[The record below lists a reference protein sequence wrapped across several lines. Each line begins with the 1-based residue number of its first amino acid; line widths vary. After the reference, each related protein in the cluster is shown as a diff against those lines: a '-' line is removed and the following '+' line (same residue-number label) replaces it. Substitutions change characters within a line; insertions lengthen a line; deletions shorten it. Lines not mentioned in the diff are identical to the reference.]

1 MTMGDRVAVM
11 RRGRLQQFAPPQ
23 EVYARPANAF
33 VGGFVGSPAMNFLQ
47 RILQRANGDIS
58 VLLGEQRLALD
69 ASILEQRPRLG
80 EYGDAPVIVGIRPEI
95 IQDAAL
101 APDPPPDRLLHGAV
115 ELREA
120 LGPELLVHFTAPHVQ
135 LADTASIADLPR
147 DTSTVGVGADSG
159 AILVGRFGGHS
170 ELGKA
175 PRSTLSSIPG
185 TCISSI
191 PKQASASTAPTREKR
206 EDGAP
211 ARAQLTGRTGARGP
225 KRAPL
230 QVVAALALHP

>member
-1 MTMGDRVAVM
+1 M
-11 RRGRLQQFAPPQ
+11 RSSAGSSD
-23 EVYARPANAF
+23 
-33 VGGFVGSPAMNFLQ
+33 SPAMNFLQ
-47 RILQRANGDIS
+47 GTLQRANGDIS

-170 ELGKA
+170 EARKGAAVDAVIDTGDLHFFDPETGLGIYGA
-175 PRSTLSSIPG
+175 DE
-185 TCISSI
+185 
-191 PKQASASTAPTREKR
+191 RE
-206 EDGAP
+206 
-211 ARAQLTGRTGARGP
+211 T
-225 KRAPL
+225 
-230 QVVAALALHP
+230 